1 MRAYVDEVLAVQ
13 AERARAYHELA
24 RALDERDEC
33 AIESTTEAFRELS
46 GRIRAVID
54 ACESKSS
61 HTSQSSHSSHSSQS
75 SSYSRLVEL
84 LRKMQE
90 DEATKLRLTVAI
102 HALKT
107 SHVHEDDEEDVG
119 VGVAVGGEHSC
130 GCGTR
135 AGPTKRGVVG
145 ALKEVW
151 REMEACVT
159 GVLDCME
166 ELRYE
171 LRGDDDGD

>member
-54 ACESKSS
+54 ACES
-61 HTSQSSHSSHSSQS
+61 QSSQS

-119 VGVAVGGEHSC
+119 VAVGGEHSC

-135 AGPTKRGVVG
+135 AGPTKRDVVE
-145 ALKEVW
+145 ALKEAW

-159 GVLDCME
+159 SILDCME

>member
-33 AIESTTEAFRELS
+33 SIESTTEAFRELS

-54 ACESKSS
+54 ACES
-61 HTSQSSHSSHSSQS
+61 QSSQS

-119 VGVAVGGEHSC
+119 VGGEHSC
-130 GCGTR
+130 GCMTRAR
-135 AGPTKRGVVG
+135 AGPTKRDVVE
-145 ALKEVW
+145 ALKEAW

-159 GVLDCME
+159 SILDCME

>member
-33 AIESTTEAFRELS
+33 AIESTTETFRELS

-54 ACESKSS
+54 ACESK
-61 HTSQSSHSSHSSQS
+61 SSHSSQS

-119 VGVAVGGEHSC
+119 VAVGGEHSC

-135 AGPTKRGVVG
+135 AGPTKRDVVE
-145 ALKEVW
+145 ALKEAW

-159 GVLDCME
+159 SILDCME

>member
-54 ACESKSS
+54 ACEWKSL
-61 HTSQSSHSSHSSQS
+61 HSSHSSQS

-119 VGVAVGGEHSC
+119 VAVGGEHSC

-135 AGPTKRGVVG
+135 AGPTKRDVVE
-145 ALKEVW
+145 ALKEAW

-159 GVLDCME
+159 SILDCME

>member
-61 HTSQSSHSSHSSQS
+61 HSSHSSQS

-119 VGVAVGGEHSC
+119 VAVGGEHSC

-135 AGPTKRGVVG
+135 AGPTKRDVVE
-145 ALKEVW
+145 ALKEAW

-159 GVLDCME
+159 SILDCME